1 MKVPGSILIITE
13 EQNVPSKIKC
23 ILLACVPPSLPLS
36 TRGRYRNATVID
48 THKNWNKAEQNRV
61 KHNSF
66 PTARLRRFM

>member
-1 MKVPGSILIITE
+1 MFEKSGFIMKVPGSILIITE

-48 THKNWNKAEQNRV
+48 TH
-61 KHNSF
+61 
-66 PTARLRRFM
+66 